1 MFDLIIIG
9 SGPAGL
15 SAGIYAGRYKLKTL
29 IIGEMP
35 GGIITQSHLIE
46 NYPGYESI
54 SGIDLMV
61 KFAEHAN
68 KSGVEIMQEKIVE
81 VGKNGN
87 NFILKTSTGKIL
99 ETKTILIATG
109 NKYRKLGVP
118 GEKEFLGAGVSYCA
132 TCDGMFFRNKDV
144 VVVGGGNTAI
154 TEALY
159 LAEICNKVHI
169 VHRRDQFRAEE
180 IRLEKAKN
188 HEKIEMHLNNGVEE
202 IKGNG
207 FVEEI
212 VLKNGEIIKA
222 GGIFIAVGN
231 EPDTSVFD
239 SLNLEK
245 DENGYIKTKPNQ
257 ATSCPGI
264 FAAGDISTGSNKF
277 KQVIMAA
284 AEGSLAA
291 DSVHNYLQ
299 SLRD

>member
-1 MFDLIIIG
+1 MFDLIIIW
-9 SGPAGL
+9 SWPAWL
-15 SAGIYAGRYKLKTL
+15 SAWIYAGRYKLKTL
-29 IIGEMP
+29 IIWEMP

-68 KSGVEIMQEKIVE
+68 KSWVEIMQEKIVE
-81 VGKNGN
+81 VWKNGN
-87 NFILKTSTGKIL
+87 NFILKTSTWKIL
-99 ETKTILIATG
+99 ETKTILIATW
-109 NKYRKLGVP
+109 NKYRKLWVP
-118 GEKEFLGAGVSYCA
+118 WEKEFLGAGVSYCA
-132 TCDGMFFRNKDV
+132 TCDWMFFRNKDV
-144 VVVGGGNTAI
+144 VVVGGWNTAI

-188 HEKIEMHLNNGVEE
+188 HEKIEMHLNNWVEE
-202 IKGNG
+202 IKWNW

-212 VLKNGEIIKA
+212 VLKNWEIIKA
-222 GGIFIAVGN
+222 GWIFIAVWN

-245 DENGYIKTKPNQ
+245 DENWYIKTKPNQ
-257 ATSCPGI
+257 ATSCPWI
-264 FAAGDISTGSNKF
+264 FAAWDISTWSNKF

-284 AEGSLAA
+284 AEWSLAA